1 LERKYSQVLNRLS
14 KSIYWNMDFKS
25 SREFEH
31 KYLQLG
37 LQRGKIFNWLIFVLS
52 FYNFYLDFALW
63 HDSAIDHIYRRN
75 LFIMHIIIILT
86 SMIYLVLNYLLDYKK
101 LQTSLWAKALLLSEI
116 SITALVASY
125 LSINSQR
132 FTGNMNAYIMIIL
145 VLALV
150 IPLYPKW
157 VLSIYAV
164 NHILFLAGLSHYCR
178 DNSITVKQFN
188 STTTVMVAMVLFLV
202 LYRYNITNFLNEEM
216 LREDKQTFIKL
227 FEINPFPLLIS
238 RFEDG
243 KILYAN
249 DKAIIFYEFPNE
261 IPGSLSHEYL
271 YKNHQDF
278 NNIRSMLE
286 TDGKIMDYMAEQ
298 KTMQGKI
305 KYAVVNYELID
316 YFGEKSILSGVADI
330 SEIKRIEQELS
341 LYASTDPLTGVLNR
355 RAGMELIRRRLE
367 AARYRNEEFNLCFF
381 DVDHLK
387 MVNDTYG
394 HLEGDALIVEVCKV
408 VGSEL
413 HPNDIIFRYGGDEF
427 IIFFDH
433 NCEQEVQNT
442 CGRIRQRFDILNQE
456 QNKPYRI
463 DASLGIFSGT
473 PDAKLSL
480 EQIIETA
487 DKDMYHDK
495 EIKRQEFR

>member
-1 LERKYSQVLNRLS
+1 MARKYSQVLKRLS
-14 KSIYWNMDFKS
+14 KSIYWNTDFKN

-31 KYLQLG
+31 KYLLLG
-37 LQRGKIFNWLIFVLS
+37 LQRGKIFNWLIVVLS
-52 FYNFYLDFALW
+52 FYNFYLDFVLW
-63 HDSAIDHIYRRN
+63 NNSAIDHIYRRN
-75 LFIMHIIIILT
+75 LFIMHMIILLC
-86 SMIYLVLNYLLDYKK
+86 SIIYLGLNYLLHYKK
-101 LQTSLWAKALLLSEI
+101 LQASLWAKALLLSEI

-132 FTGNMNAYIMIIL
+132 FNGNMNAYIMIVL

-150 IPLYPKW
+150 VPLYPKW
-157 VLSIYAV
+157 MLSIYTV
-164 NHILFLAGLSHYCR
+164 NHIFFLAGLSYYCK

-188 STTTVMVAMVLFLV
+188 STNTVLVAIVLFLV
-202 LYRYNITNFLNEEM
+202 LYRYNITYFLNEEM
-216 LREDKQTFIKL
+216 LKEDKRTFIKL
-227 FEINPFPLLIS
+227 FEINPFPLIIS

-286 TDGKIMDYMAEQ
+286 TDGKIVDYMAEQ
-298 KTMQGKI
+298 KTMQGQI
-305 KYAVVNYELID
+305 KYVVVNYELID

-330 SEIKRIEQELS
+330 SEVKRIEQELS

-394 HLEGDALIVEVCKV
+394 HLEGDALIAEVCKV
-408 VGSEL
+408 IGGEL

-433 NCEQEVQNT
+433 NCEQEVRNT
-442 CGRIRQRFDILNQE
+442 CGRIRQRFNVLNQH
-456 QNKPYRI
+456 QSKPYRI

-473 PDAKLSL
+473 PDATLSL

-487 DKDMYHDK
+487 DKDMYRDK
-495 EIKRQEFR
+495 EIKKQELR